1 MRLIAF
7 LFLAAFGLAG
17 VMRYSKAAAP
27 APATALAPGETLRPL
42 AAAPGAQAPMPL
54 ASTAAPAPAPQVLR
68 HKRRFAKA
76 ALRALKKAEAQEQ
89 VRPQKQMV
97 KLKKAPRR

>member
-27 APATALAPGETLRPL
+27 APAAALAPGEALRPL

-54 ASTAAPAPAPQVLR
+54 ASLAAPAPAPQVLR
-68 HKRRFAKA
+68 HKRRFARA
-76 ALRALKKAEAQEQ
+76 ALRALKKAEAQEPA
-89 VRPQKQMV
+89 RPQKQMA
-97 KLKKAPRR
+97 KLMKAPRR

>member
-17 VMRYSKAAAP
+17 VMRYSKAAGP
-27 APATALAPGETLRPL
+27 APAAALAPGEALRPL

-54 ASTAAPAPAPQVLR
+54 ASLAAPAPAPQVLR
-68 HKRRFAKA
+68 HKRRFARA
-76 ALRALKKAEAQEQ
+76 ALRALKKAEAQEPA
-89 VRPQKQMV
+89 RPQKQMA
-97 KLKKAPRR
+97 KLMKAPRR